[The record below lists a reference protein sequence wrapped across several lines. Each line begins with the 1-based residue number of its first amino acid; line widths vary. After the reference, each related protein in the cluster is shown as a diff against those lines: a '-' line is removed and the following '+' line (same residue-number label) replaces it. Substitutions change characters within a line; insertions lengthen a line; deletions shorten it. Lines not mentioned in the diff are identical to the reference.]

1 MLDFE
6 EEITRFK
13 PSMEVGEVEE
23 AIVREDLTDMT
34 DLMVEFL
41 KNGTE
46 QEAPEPLHNW
56 ENHPASASEAE
67 LPDPHFHSAHILTPG
82 CTFLPPDLLFPDSLR
97 IPEKKP

>member
-13 PSMEVGEVEE
+13 PSMEGGEVEE
-23 AIVREDLTDMT
+23 AIVREDLTDLT

-46 QEAPEPLHNW
+46 QSGKE
-56 ENHPASASEAE
+56 
-67 LPDPHFHSAHILTPG
+67 
-82 CTFLPPDLLFPDSLR
+82 
-97 IPEKKP
+97 

>member
-23 AIVREDLTDMT
+23 AIVREDLTD
-34 DLMVEFL
+34 LMVEFL

-46 QEAPEPLHNW
+46 QSGKE
-56 ENHPASASEAE
+56 
-67 LPDPHFHSAHILTPG
+67 
-82 CTFLPPDLLFPDSLR
+82 
-97 IPEKKP
+97 